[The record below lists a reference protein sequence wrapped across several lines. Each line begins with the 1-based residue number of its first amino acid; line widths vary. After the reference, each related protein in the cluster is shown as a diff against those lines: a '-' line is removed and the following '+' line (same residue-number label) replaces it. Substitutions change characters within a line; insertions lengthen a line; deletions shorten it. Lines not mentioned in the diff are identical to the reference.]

1 MIGRKHAFGL
11 LAVPALILAGCGGLA
26 QEANNPVGL
35 YQQASSP
42 KNVQAREDAANGTT
56 MAIPNPRPAVAGGGA
71 PGVITGPLAGAGDS
85 MPGMDMGASTAAS
98 PAPSAAPIAAPAP
111 KAYDATLPALDAET
125 VHHITLTARE
135 GVQEIAPGMKY
146 SVMTFD
152 GTAPGPIIHV
162 KQGDTVEF
170 TLKNEGTMQ
179 HSIDFHAAE
188 TPWNL
193 NYRSINPGESLSFS
207 FKADHPGAFMYHCG
221 TAPALMHIA
230 DGMYGAIIVDPP
242 APLAVAKDYVLV
254 QSEFYAAKPGK
265 DGVAQGDYP
274 KMQNGAP
281 DYVVFNGLANQ
292 YTGDNALTAQPG
304 QRIRLWVV
312 NAGPNDFSAFHVVGA
327 ILDKVYPDGNPA
339 NVLSGMQTY
348 TVPPGGGAMVE
359 LSIPNEGW
367 YPVVSHSFADA
378 SKGAM
383 AMIKV
388 GNPPPVSGG
397 HS

>member
-1 MIGRKHAFGL
+1 MA
-11 LAVPALILAGCGGLA
+11 GLA
-26 QEANNPVGL
+26 AALGLAACGPRVQVSAGNPVTL
-35 YQQASSP
+35 YQQGASP
-42 KNVQAREDAANGTT
+42 EAVQARADAANGVSK
-56 MAIPNPRPAVAGGGA
+56 AIPNPSPAPSTAARTASA
-71 PGVITGPLAGAGDS
+71 PAAAAGDMGS
-85 MPGMDMGASTAAS
+85 MPGMAAPASTTTAAS
-98 PAPSAAPIAAPAP
+98 GAPSPSAAPAP
-111 KAYDATLPALDAET
+111 KAYDATLPPVPAGT
-125 VHHITLTARE
+125 VHQVALTAKDS
-135 GVQEIAPGMKY
+135 VQEIAPGVKY

-152 GTAPGPIIHV
+152 GIAPGPVLHV
-162 KQGDTVEF
+162 KQGDTIEF

-193 NYRSINPGESLSFS
+193 NYRSINPGETLTFS
-207 FKADHPGAFMYHCG
+207 FTADRPGAFMYHCG
-221 TAPALMHIA
+221 TAPTLLHIA
-230 DGMYGAIIVDPP
+230 DGMYGAIIVDPATALPP
-242 APLAVAKDYVLV
+242 AKQYVLV
-254 QSEFYAAKPGK
+254 QSEFYTGKPNPA
-265 DGVAQGDYP
+265 GVAQPDYP

-281 DYVVFNGLANQ
+281 DFVVFNGMANQ
-292 YTGDNALTAQPG
+292 YTGDNALMADPR

-359 LSIPNEGW
+359 LTIPNEGW
-367 YPVVSHSFADA
+367 YPVVTHSFTDA

-388 GNPPPVSGG
+388 GNPPPPTGSHG
-397 HS
+397 

>member
-1 MIGRKHAFGL
+1 M
-11 LAVPALILAGCGGLA
+11 AGAEGMA
-26 QEANNPVGL
+26 PM
-35 YQQASSP
+35 SSP
-42 KNVQAREDAANGTT
+42 IAT
-56 MAIPNPRPAVAGGGA
+56 P
-71 PGVITGPLAGAGDS
+71 
-85 MPGMDMGASTAAS
+85 ASTA
-98 PAPSAAPIAAPAP
+98 PTAP
-111 KAYDATLPALDAET
+111 KAYDPVLQPATAET
-125 VHHITLTARE
+125 VHDITLTAKE
-135 GVQEIAPGMKY
+135 GVQEIAPGVKY
-146 SVMTFD
+146 DVMTFD
-152 GTAPGPIIHV
+152 GTAPGPMLHV
-162 KQGDTVEF
+162 KQGDTVNF

-193 NYRSINPGESLSFS
+193 NYRSINPGETLSFS

-221 TAPALMHIA
+221 TAPALLHIA
-230 DGMYGAIIVDPP
+230 DGMYGAIIVDPATPLPP
-242 APLAVAKDYVLV
+242 AREYGLV
-254 QSEFYAAKPGK
+254 QSEFYTTKGANGT
-265 DGVAQGDYP
+265 VQGDYP
-274 KMQNGAP
+274 KMQNGSP
-281 DYVVFNGLANQ
+281 DFVVFNGVANQ
-292 YTGDNALTAQPG
+292 YTGNNALTADPG

-359 LSIPNEGW
+359 LTIPTEGW

-388 GNPPPVSGG
+388 GNPPAVAGG
-397 HS
+397 H

>member
-1 MIGRKHAFGL
+1 MNTRGHLIGGAL
-11 LAVPALILAGCGGLA
+11 LPAVVALAACGQVRTA
-26 QEANNPVGL
+26 SNNPLSL
-35 YQQASSP
+35 YQQGTSTSA
-42 KNVQAREDAANGTT
+42 VQAREDVASGAAR
-56 MAIPNPRPAVAGGGA
+56 AIANPSAAASSAAPAAHD
-71 PGVITGPLAGAGDS
+71 ISS
-85 MPGMDMGASTAAS
+85 MPPGMDMSAPAAAS
-98 PAPSAAPIAAPAP
+98 PAASAAPAPIAAPSP
-111 KAYDATLPALDAET
+111 KAYDASLPPVPAGT
-125 VHHITLTARE
+125 VHQIALTARE
-135 GVQEIAPGMKY
+135 GVQQIAPGVKY

-152 GTAPGPIIHV
+152 GAAPGPILHV

-188 TPWNL
+188 TPWNV
-193 NYRSINPGESLSFS
+193 NYRSINPGETLNFS
-207 FKADHPGAFMYHCG
+207 FTADHPGAFMYHCG
-221 TAPALMHIA
+221 TAPALLHIG
-230 DGMYGAIIVDPP
+230 DGMYGAIIVDPATPLPP
-242 APLAVAKDYVLV
+242 AKEYVLV
-254 QSEFYAAKPGK
+254 QSEFYAGK
-265 DGVAQGDYP
+265 ANAAGVSPADYP
-274 KMQNGAP
+274 KMQNGSP
-281 DYVVFNGLANQ
+281 DYVVFNGVANQ
-292 YTGDNALTAQPG
+292 YTGDNALTADPG

-359 LSIPNEGW
+359 LTIPNAGW

-388 GNPPPVSGG
+388 GSPPAATGSHG
-397 HS
+397 

>member
-1 MIGRKHAFGL
+1 M
-11 LAVPALILAGCGGLA
+11 AG
-26 QEANNPVGL
+26 
-35 YQQASSP
+35 
-42 KNVQAREDAANGTT
+42 
-56 MAIPNPRPAVAGGGA
+56 
-71 PGVITGPLAGAGDS
+71 
-85 MPGMDMGASTAAS
+85 TATNAS
-98 PAPSAAPIAAPAP
+98 PSPAASAAPAKQSVYDPVLQPAT
-111 KAYDATLPALDAET
+111 ADT
-125 VHHITLTARE
+125 VQHVTLTAKE
-135 GVQEIAPGMKY
+135 GVQEIAPGVKY
-146 SVMTFD
+146 AVWTFN
-152 GTAPGPIIHV
+152 GTAPGPVIHV

-193 NYRSINPGESLSFS
+193 NYKSINPGETLSFS

-221 TAPALMHIA
+221 TAPAMMHIA
-230 DGMYGAIIVDPP
+230 DGMYGTIIVDAATPLP
-242 APLAVAKDYVLV
+242 AAKEYALV
-254 QSEFYAAKPGK
+254 QSEFYTMKGAPG
-265 DGVAQGDYP
+265 VLQGDYP

-281 DYVVFNGLANQ
+281 DYVVFNGVANH
-292 YTGDNALTAQPG
+292 YTGGNALVADPG
-304 QRIRLWVV
+304 RRIRLWVV

-359 LSIPNEGW
+359 LTIPNEGW

-388 GNPPPVSGG
+388 GNPPAAAGG
-397 HS
+397 H